1 MGNDPEVRK
10 SVAVEDAPGTDA
22 IVRKMAKRALPDLQG
37 KRVAG
42 AAKEQPREEDTMQ
55 RLIRSSLPKA
65 ARLRPSRDV
74 SSGAASQ

>member
-1 MGNDPEVRK
+1 
-10 SVAVEDAPGTDA
+10 
-22 IVRKMAKRALPDLQG
+22 
-37 KRVAG
+37 
-42 AAKEQPREEDTMQ
+42 MQ